1 MQKIFIFL
9 LVVFVIFG
17 YATKEK
23 KGQKYYLKRCSS
35 CHGTGKMWGNVAT
48 QNEWKSFFTGDVK
61 DLKDFHKDNPTVV
74 EYINSNDFK
83 KEKGRLYRFLQEFAS
98 DSESIPSCN
107 N

>member
-1 MQKIFIFL
+1 MRNFIFIL
-9 LVVFVIFG
+9 LIVAVAVFG
-17 YATKEK
+17 AKEK

-48 QNEWKSFFTGDVK
+48 QDEWKSFFFFVIK
-61 DLKDFHKDNPTVV
+61 DLKDFHKDEPSVLK
-74 EYINSNDFK
+74 YINSSDFK
-83 KEKGRLYRFLQEFAS
+83 REKGRMYRFLQEFAS